1 MGPHVGP
8 HVEPHRP
15 SGFASFDSALKEAV
29 RRSLQDAAPKEEAIL
44 DETQVVDTEETAEE
58 EIIVPVD
65 ASPLEEFKDAP
76 EEEEIAIEAE
86 SLVHNPVPVPL
97 APVED
102 APASVSAHSPLI
114 FSPNVDPET
123 AEEEIIVPVDAFP
136 LEEFKNAPEE
146 EDIAIEAGS
155 LVHNPAPVPSA
166 PVEDAPASVS
176 AHSSLKIFPNVDPVL
191 DDDGCFDDDE
201 TEDDKAAEKPVVI
214 ERDTAI
220 ASERS
225 EADVSFASDAV
236 GSGDIAE
243 AMGATLDM
251 VAGVISEI
259 LSEADAHNK
268 PAASKKET
276 PLVSETS
283 GAMILESTDDTK
295 QDDEHSESDTENDWH
310 VVGSDDESLKQDEE
324 IARAAG
330 MLGSAL
336 FNSDMRSSDEIMP
349 NSDTRYPGEAVS
361 ALSHSQGSYAESF
374 SVASVPSTVPSIAH
388 SWQVDA
394 SHRDRWSTQLSQL
407 RELGFDDESLCVEI
421 IERLN
426 AANIGC
432 DADEEISVTQVVDAL
447 LTNN

>member
-8 HVEPHRP
+8 HVEPHLP
-15 SGFASFDSALKEAV
+15 SGFASFDDALKEAV
-29 RRSLQDAAPKEEAIL
+29 RRSLQDVAPKEEAIL
-44 DETQVVDTEETAEE
+44 AETQVVDTEETEE
-58 EIIVPVD
+58 ESAVAVD

-76 EEEEIAIEAE
+76 EEEDIVVEAE
-86 SLVHNPVPVPL
+86 SPVH
-97 APVED
+97 
-102 APASVSAHSPLI
+102 
-114 FSPNVDPET
+114 
-123 AEEEIIVPVDAFP
+123 
-136 LEEFKNAPEE
+136 K
-146 EDIAIEAGS
+146 
-155 LVHNPAPVPSA
+155 PAPVPSA

-176 AHSSLKIFPNVDPVL
+176 THSSLKSFPNVDPV
-191 DDDGCFDDDE
+191 FDE
-201 TEDDKAAEKPVVI
+201 AAEKYADPVFHDEDDEAAEMPVLI
-214 ERDTAI
+214 ERDTTI
-220 ASERS
+220 ASKQS
-225 EADVSFASDAV
+225 EADDSFASDAV

-251 VAGVISEI
+251 VAGVISEM

-268 PAASKKET
+268 PAASKKEA
-276 PLVSETS
+276 PRVSETS
-283 GAMILESTDDTK
+283 GAMILESTDGTK
-295 QDDEHSESDTENDWH
+295 QDDEHSEGDTENEWH

-324 IARAAG
+324 IARAAE

-336 FNSDMRSSDEIMP
+336 FNSDMRSSEEVIP
-349 NSDTRYPGEAVS
+349 NSDTRSSGEAVS

-388 SWQVDA
+388 SWQVGA

-432 DADEEISVTQVVDAL
+432 DTEEEISVTQVVNAL
-447 LTNN
+447 LKNN